1 MGAAGGSNG
10 PVEATSVTGPLPIG
24 EDAGVPIQKI
34 AWLVTVAAA
43 LITALLLL
51 LSGYNGY
58 GAVAIA
64 VGLSAAI
71 NLR

>member
-1 MGAAGGSNG
+1 MGFN
-10 PVEATSVTGPLPIG
+10 
-24 EDAGVPIQKI
+24 KI
-34 AWLVTVAAA
+34 AWLVTVTAA

-58 GAVAIA
+58 AAVAVA